1 MAADAIYGVKL
12 GEIGRYAAKVEA
24 VSPDEARAAAL
35 KLADPNQLDV
45 VVAGDDK
52 LFLDALK
59 ARFPNVEVIEADALD
74 LDSPSLRKPGP

>member
-1 MAADAIYGVKL
+1 
-12 GEIGRYAAKVEA
+12 
-24 VSPDEARAAAL
+24 
-35 KLADPNQLDV
+35 